1 MRIAAATV
9 RPVEVPLARP
19 YAIHG
24 HSFDV
29 VGLVLLELR
38 SEDGLRGFG
47 QAAPAEEVTG
57 ETCAAASRELGEAS
71 RGWLLGCDPH
81 DDALLGELSWR
92 CRGPAARAAIDIA
105 LCDLIGRAAGVPC
118 VDVFGRV
125 CGPSRTSITIG
136 HKTLAETLAE
146 AEEYA
151 ARGFT
156 AFKVKTGAH
165 VDGDLE
171 RLRALR
177 RRFGPS
183 IALLVDANQGL
194 DERGLSRFL
203 AGSDDLALELIEQP
217 LPPGK
222 EAFLRTLPA
231 TARRLLCADE
241 SVLDEAGLL
250 RALAEGFPYGAI
262 NIKLQKCGGPRAAR
276 RLARICA
283 ENGIDVMWGC
293 NDESALGIAAAL
305 HAACSSAATRWLDL
319 DGSLDLAAD
328 PFTGGFTLHDDTM
341 HTLARPGFGVEPAEA
356 P

>member
-1 MRIAAATV
+1 MRITAATV

-38 SEDGLRGFG
+38 TEDGLRGFG

-57 ETCAAASRELGEAS
+57 ESWAAASRELGEAA
-71 RGWLLGCDPH
+71 RGWLLGCDPRG
-81 DDALLGELSWR
+81 DAPPAELSER

-105 LCDLIGRAAGVPC
+105 LCDLLGRAAGVPC
-118 VDVFGRV
+118 VDLFGRV
-125 CGPSRTSITIG
+125 CEPLRTSITIG
-136 HKTLAETLAE
+136 HKSVAETLAE
-146 AEEYA
+146 AEEYQ

-156 AFKVKTGAH
+156 AFKVKTGAD
-165 VDGDLE
+165 VDSDLE

-177 RRFGPS
+177 RRFGSS
-183 IALLVDANQGL
+183 IALRVDANQGL

-203 AGSDDLALELIEQP
+203 AASGDLALELIEQP

-222 EAFLRTLPA
+222 EAFLRTLPTSA
-231 TARRLLCADE
+231 QRLLCADE
-241 SVLDEAGLL
+241 SVLDEDGLV
-250 RALAEGFPYGAI
+250 RALVEGFPYGSI

-276 RLARICA
+276 RLAQRCA

-305 HAACSSAATRWLDL
+305 HAAGSSAATRWLDL
-319 DGSLDLAAD
+319 DGSFDLAAD
-328 PFTGGFTLHDDTM
+328 PFTGGFALRDDRM
-341 HTLARPGFGVEPAEA
+341 HTLDRPGFGVEPAEH